1 VVEEREWWR
10 RSMERRGEREE
21 LERKGSGVG
30 RGRLLGVSRRGE
42 EG

>member
-1 VVEEREWWR
+1 VGEGEEEERVVEEERGE
-10 RSMERRGEREE
+10 ERRR
-21 LERKGSGVG
+21 RKGSGVG

>member
-1 VVEEREWWR
+1 VVEE
-10 RSMERRGEREE
+10 ERRREGRVK
-21 LERKGSGVG
+21 ERKGSGVG